1 MAGGVILIGASLA
14 ILVYLAADRL
24 CPPSSHTVAVMQ
36 ALRSEWKRYY
46 GWTYLERPT
55 AAGRASPAI
64 RLGAYLADWL
74 RIRALF
80 ISKLERAGV
89 TISPDRFIFWH
100 LTGTIIAGAAGYLLG
115 GAVLAVVAVAIG
127 AATPFAVLP
136 VMAQRRCARIEEQLS
151 DTLQLIGS
159 LLRAGHGFPQALA
172 AVTKE
177 TEPPISL
184 ALRKVL
190 AQVNLGGTIEEGLDK
205 MVDEVGSIAL
215 GWAVTAIKIQREVG
229 GNLSEILDIL
239 SLSIR
244 ERGELNRQV
253 KALTAEGRLSAYI
266 LLVMPFVLAVML
278 YMTNPTYMALLWETT
293 IGLVLLGVAVVLM
306 TVGSVWLWRLV
317 KVEV

>member
-1 MAGGVILIGASLA
+1 MAGGVILIGASMG
-14 ILVYLAADRL
+14 IIVYLAAERL
-24 CPPSSHTVAVMQ
+24 RPRRSHTVAVM
-36 ALRSEWKRYY
+36 AGLRSEWKRYY

-55 AAGRASPAI
+55 AGGRMPFAI
-64 RLGAYLADWL
+64 RLGAFFADRL

-80 ISKLERAGV
+80 AAKLQQAGATV
-89 TISPDRFIFWH
+89 SPDRFIFQH
-100 LTGTIIAGAAGYLLG
+100 LAGTFLAGTVGYLFG
-115 GAVLAVVAVAIG
+115 GALLSAI
-127 AATPFAVLP
+127 AAAFSAVLP
-136 VMAQRRCARIEEQLS
+136 FVIFPIMARRRRARIEDQLS

-177 TEPPISL
+177 TQPPISL

-205 MVDEVGSIAL
+205 MVEEVGSIAL

-266 LLVMPFVLAVML
+266 LLVMPFILAAML
-278 YMTNPTYMALLWETT
+278 YMTNPGYMALLWQTT
-293 IGLVLLGVAVVLM
+293 IGLVLLGVALLLM
-306 TVGSVWLWRLV
+306 AVGSAWLWRLV

>member
-1 MAGGVILIGASLA
+1 MAGGLILIGASLI
-14 ILVYLAADRL
+14 ILVYLAAERWR
-24 CPPSSHTVAVMQ
+24 PARSHAVAAME
-36 ALRSEWKRYY
+36 ALRGEWKRYY
-46 GWTYLERPT
+46 GWTYMERPT
-55 AAGRASPAI
+55 AAARPSPAI
-64 RLGAYLADWL
+64 RLGAYLANRL

-80 ISKLERAGV
+80 TSLLERAGV
-89 TISPDRFIFWH
+89 TTSPDRFIFRH

-115 GAVLAVVAVAIG
+115 GALLAVVAVAIG
-127 AATPFAVLP
+127 AANPFVILP
-136 VMAQRRCARIEEQLS
+136 VMARRRRARIEDQLS

-172 AVTKE
+172 AVTRE

-184 ALRKVL
+184 ALRKVS
-190 AQVNLGGTIEEGLDK
+190 ASVNLGGTIEEGLDQ
-205 MVDEVGSIAL
+205 MVEEVGSVAL

-293 IGLVLLGVAVVLM
+293 IGLILLGVAVVLM
-306 TVGSVWLWRLV
+306 TIGSAWLWRLV